1 MATVEEIQKE
11 ILENLK
17 SKLENQLK
25 ILESTKKLAKRNQTE
40 IYSII
45 EQLDNVTKEL
55 ETLDVNDLIANDS
68 KLENLVSKSEV
79 NQEAQESLR
88 TQIDNLNQLKDQMNL
103 APAKKI
109 MDIHIE
115 RAQKKLDSLQK
126 SAVNL
131 ESRQRAILLKK
142 QMTKTK
148 REMLLSK
155 QEAKVDYAIKGA
167 ADYEKLKNIIDGN
180 SLGDRIHSK
189 IADIAIRHYTK
200 SAEKNKL
207 ILEVMQSNG
216 VGLKGANAIIISKK
230 TKDKLSNTMSNIK
243 GSIEEMMPEATGQTL
258 VEAQSKSI

>member
-25 ILESTKKLAKRNQTE
+25 ILESTKKLAKRTQTE

-109 MDIHIE
+109 RFI
-115 RAQKKLDSLQK
+115 
-126 SAVNL
+126 
-131 ESRQRAILLKK
+131 
-142 QMTKTK
+142 
-148 REMLLSK
+148 
-155 QEAKVDYAIKGA
+155 AKECCQFRK
-167 ADYEKLKNIIDGN
+167 
-180 SLGDRIHSK
+180 
-189 IADIAIRHYTK
+189 
-200 SAEKNKL
+200 
-207 ILEVMQSNG
+207 
-216 VGLKGANAIIISKK
+216 
-230 TKDKLSNTMSNIK
+230 
-243 GSIEEMMPEATGQTL
+243 
-258 VEAQSKSI
+258 